1 MVSNACIF
9 PYGYGIIEN
18 DNIWPMPSSMEGA
31 TWTLAGFRFHGKT
44 HKFWTVME
52 ALSEVK

>member
-31 TWTLAGFRFHGKT
+31 TWILAGFRFHGKT

>member
-1 MVSNACIF
+1 MSNACIS
-9 PYGYGIIEN
+9 PYGFGNIEN